1 MINLLPPDVKES
13 IVYGRKNRLLIGW
26 IAAFCVVLFI
36 VLLLTV
42 AGTFYVK
49 AAANSYSKKVDAA
62 QVRIQQQN
70 LENSQKEAE
79 KFSSN
84 LDTVVKLL
92 SDQLLFSKIIRS
104 TGSVL
109 PDGVILKEINY
120 DSKDS
125 TMTLDILAP
134 SEAAASQTLV
144 NITDGNAKLFSKADL
159 VQVQRADNGTG
170 YNANI
175 VALINKDS
183 EFFFLNNVSKKEKA
197 Q

>member
-13 IVYGRKNRLLIGW
+13 IRYGRKNRLLIGW
-26 IAAFCVVLFI
+26 ITAFCVLLCL

-49 AAANSYSKKVDAA
+49 AAANSYGKKVDSAKM
-62 QVRIQQQN
+62 RIQQQN
-70 LENSQKEAE
+70 LENAQKDAE
-79 KFSSN
+79 KFSSD
-84 LDTVVKLL
+84 LDTVVKIL

-109 PDGVILKEINY
+109 PNGVTLKEINY

-144 NITDGNAKLFSKADL
+144 NITEGNAKLFSKADL
-159 VQVQRADNGTG
+159 VQVQRADNGVG

-183 EFFFLNNVSKKEKA
+183 EFFFLNNVNKKEKV